1 MNLSPTHLTLIIF
14 FHTTDFCQSSQYA
27 QDILQ
32 AKLAFNCS
40 NIHMPQLDA
49 LTSMF
54 IKWLAVLACVAI
66 IFTFGIH
73 QIPEGHVG
81 VYYRGGALLKSIS
94 DPGYHVMLPVLTSVR
109 IVQTTLQTDEVKNI
123 PCGTSGGVMIY
134 FEKIEVVNILNRD
147 AVYDI
152 VKNYTVSYDRTLIF
166 NKIHHEVNQ
175 FCSIHTLQEVYIDLF
190 SSIDDHLK
198 RTLQTDLNFLSPGLY
213 VSSIRVTKPKIPEAI
228 RRNYES
234 MEQEKTQ
241 YLITAEHQK
250 VVEKEAETDRR
261 RAIIEAE
268 KVAQVAKIQFEQ
280 KIMGKESDK
289 KISEIEAEMHLARER
304 SLADAAKYK
313 AECEA
318 ESNKAK
324 LTPEYLQY
332 SKFQSIAQNS
342 KIYFGTSIP
351 QMFIAG
357 SQISPIPSKD
367 N

>member
-1 MNLSPTHLTLIIF
+1 
-14 FHTTDFCQSSQYA
+14 
-27 QDILQ
+27 
-32 AKLAFNCS
+32 
-40 NIHMPQLDA
+40 MPQADA
-49 LTSMF
+49 LLSMF
-54 IKWLAVLACVAI
+54 IKWLIVLAGAGI
-66 IFTFGIH
+66 IFAISIH

-81 VYYRGGALLKSIS
+81 VYYRGGALLKTIS
-94 DPGYHVMLPVLTSVR
+94 DPGYHVMLPVLTTVK

-147 AVYDI
+147 AVFDI

-198 RTLQTDLNFLSPGLY
+198 RTLQTDLNVLAPGLY

-289 KISEIEAEMHLARER
+289 KIAEIEAEMHLARER

-313 AECEA
+313 GKYFFCCCLTISMTNTFFYFLAECES
-318 ESNKAK
+318 ESNKIK

-332 SKFQSIAQNS
+332 SKYQAIAQNS
-342 KIYFGTSIP
+342 KIYFGNSIP
-351 QMFIAG
+351 QMFSNSILP
-357 SQISPIPSKD
+357 SSISKD